1 MSDPAPSRTRTRV
14 THGWPVRLMHGI
26 NAAAVLALI
35 ASGWE
40 IYNAAPF
47 YPLVFPARLTLG
59 GGLTGALLWHF
70 AFMWVLI
77 ANGAAYL
84 AYRVALRRGYPALL
98 PVSLRGLVSDARA
111 AWRIRLGHGFG
122 AYNQVQR
129 TFYVGVC
136 ACLAVSVLSGFALW
150 KPVQL
155 QGLTDL
161 MGGYEAARRVHFWG
175 MAGVV
180 AFLVVHLVMVAL
192 VPKTLLAIVFG
203 VTVGDRPGPE
213 VHDDE
218 QRTPGLARP

>member
-1 MSDPAPSRTRTRV
+1 MSDSAPIRTRIRV
-14 THGWPVRLMHGI
+14 THGWPVRLMHWI
-26 NAAAVLALI
+26 NAAAVLVLI

-47 YPLVFPARLTLG
+47 YPLVFPASLTLG

-77 ANGAAYL
+77 VNGAAYL

-98 PVSLRGLVSDARA
+98 PVGLRGFVRDIGA

-129 TFYVGVC
+129 AFYVGVC
-136 ACLAVSVLSGFALW
+136 ACLAVSVLSGLALW

-155 QGLTDL
+155 QNLTDA

-192 VPKTLLAIVFG
+192 VPKTLLAIIFG
-203 VTVGDRPGPE
+203 VTLRDWSEPE
-213 VHDDE
+213 VQDDE